1 MNMNFNMVIK
11 IACTLAIVILL
22 SSVDGFA
29 QEQATYEVKQGDTL
43 YGISKKLNVTIT
55 ELQQWNNLDGNE
67 IALGQELVYYLRDE
81 TESESMSEDEAESL
95 INRSDDSNNV
105 FYIVKSGDS
114 LYRIAGEHNMTV
126 QELRELN
133 NLTSDNL
140 RIGQQLAVKKQNEAP
155 PSVAEFSEE
164 STPQGVFSV
173 YEVKS
178 GESLGDILRQFKM
191 TENEFEQLNPE
202 LNVSRMSTGQQV
214 TVLVPPSRNYENPYL
229 QRANLQDLGEVQVSS
244 YSESEFGETTTN
256 GELYDPEAL
265 TAAHSNISLG
275 SIIFVENTQ
284 TGNGVY
290 VRIND
295 RITGSGLK
303 LSQKAFSALRL
314 EQISRPA
321 VTIYTEGND

>member
-1 MNMNFNMVIK
+1 MNMNFNMFIK
-11 IACTLAIVILL
+11 IACTLFAVILL
-22 SSVDGFA
+22 TNVDSFA
-29 QEQATYEVKQGDTL
+29 QEQAAYEVKQGDTL
-43 YGISKKLNVTIT
+43 YGISKKLNVTIA
-55 ELQQWNNLDGNE
+55 ELQQWNDLDGNE
-67 IALGQELVYYLRDE
+67 IELGQELVYYLRNDIR
-81 TESESMSEDEAESL
+81 SDALSEDEAESL
-95 INRSDDSNNV
+95 VNRSTDSNNV

-126 QELRELN
+126 QELKELN
-133 NLTSDNL
+133 DLSTDNL
-140 RIGQQLAVKKQNEAP
+140 RIGQRLAVKKQNEAP
-155 PSVAEFSEE
+155 PSVAEFSAE

-178 GESLGDILRQFKM
+178 GEDLEDILLRFKM
-191 TENEFEQLNPE
+191 TENEFKLLNSE
-202 LNVSRMSTGQQV
+202 LNVNRMSTGQQV
-214 TVLVPPSRNYENPYL
+214 TVLLPPSRNYDNPYL

-244 YSESEFGETTTN
+244 YSDSEFGETTTN

-290 VRIND
+290 VRVND

-303 LSQKAFSALRL
+303 LSKKSFSVLRL
-314 EQISRPA
+314 EQANRPT